1 MTDRWTDRIVGD
13 RMTVDQ
19 EFAERVTQSQF
30 DKQQWGLVMT
40 AVEFEIEHPDDP
52 DRATLVADTSS
63 LPSVLPELEKLAQ
76 GPGGMAGGLD
86 GGRDN
91 DGGIVDTLTNALGL
105 GGDGGDS
112 VDEEKLDA
120 AEQLVGEY
128 AETLQKHLEER
139 GKWADVRAAAADQ

>member
-30 DKQQWGLVMT
+30 DRQQWGLVMT

-52 DRATLVADTSS
+52 DRATLVADTSD
-63 LPSVLPELEKLAQ
+63 LPSVLPELENLAQ
-76 GPGGMAGGLD
+76 GPAGMAGLE
-86 GGRDN
+86 GGRDDN
-91 DGGIVDTLTNALGL
+91 SSIVDTLTNALGL
-105 GGDGGDS
+105 GGDGGDG

-128 AETLQKHLEER
+128 ADTLQSHLEER
-139 GKWADVRAAAADQ
+139 GKWANVRAAAADQ